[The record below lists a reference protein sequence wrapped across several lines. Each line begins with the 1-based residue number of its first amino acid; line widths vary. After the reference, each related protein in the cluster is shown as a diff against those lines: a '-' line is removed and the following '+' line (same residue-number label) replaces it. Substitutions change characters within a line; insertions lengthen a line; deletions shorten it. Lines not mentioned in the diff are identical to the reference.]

1 MRTSFAI
8 LCLFII
14 FNWSCNS
21 DKKKDPESEKIRDYA
36 VLTLVQQTVTVHNNF
51 PATIEGQQVIEI
63 RPMISGYI
71 QEIYVN
77 EGDRV
82 KKGQLLFSINNPQ
95 YQQEVNTARASIN
108 SAEAEV
114 NSAKMEIEKVRP
126 LVEKQIVSN
135 YRLKSAELVL
145 EAKEAALEQAK
156 AALANAQANLGY
168 TRVKSP
174 QDGII
179 GTIPY
184 KTGALVSSSTTE
196 ALTTLSDI
204 SNIYAYFSWNEKQLL
219 DFLSDSPGV
228 TIEEKIKK
236 MPKANLILA
245 NGEEYPTKGKIEMA
259 SGLISTA
266 TGAATFKAFFTNPS
280 GLIRSGS
287 SATVQI
293 PHVLDSVLIIPQSA
307 TYELQDQRF
316 IYVVSSDNKV
326 TAVNFKY
333 IPSDDGKY
341 FIVTGGLKAGD
352 RVVMEGVSSLKD
364 GNTIIPKETDAASY
378 YRDFK

>member
-8 LCLFII
+8 LCLLTI

-21 DKKKDPESEKIRDYA
+21 DKKKDPEAEEVRDYA

-293 PHVLDSVLIIPQSA
+293 PHVLDSVLIVPQSA

-326 TAVNFKY
+326 AAVNFKY

-341 FIVTGGLKAGD
+341 FIVTGGLKTGD

-364 GNTIIPKETDAASY
+364 GNMIIPKETDAASY